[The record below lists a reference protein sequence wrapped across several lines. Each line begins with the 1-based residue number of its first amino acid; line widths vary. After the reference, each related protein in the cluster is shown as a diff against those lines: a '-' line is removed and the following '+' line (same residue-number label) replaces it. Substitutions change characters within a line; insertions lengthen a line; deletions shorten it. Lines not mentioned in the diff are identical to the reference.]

1 MNNLSILNLSLNK
14 LLSTESDSLERAK
27 IKILF
32 SLLVLA
38 LVKVIVVAS
47 TAWYFQQGF
56 QLNRAVFFGSIYVII
71 LKLMLSRKISFSKTS
86 HFMILIGLIIIWS
99 NIFMVNR
106 DFNLVAIQ
114 FAFMLIMSSFY
125 LIGSRFAIIAS
136 LLACLPVM
144 LDLMFDIKGFIIKQ
158 TAVPLASPGY
168 EILVALNFLTVIVA
182 HYFFNQAFSANIA
195 TQIEL
200 NKKLEIAVQEANQ
213 AAQSKSDFLSAM
225 SHELRTPLNAV
236 IGITDL
242 FLSNPKSN
250 DKEENLNILKFSS
263 MSLQALINDILDFN
277 KLSSNKLSLDIQK
290 VNLFELVSNL
300 CSTMKLQFEEKNIN
314 LVVVIDEQLQNLN
327 VLSDST
333 RITQIL
339 YNLVGNALKFTAQG
353 SVKVSLKVI
362 SKDKEQINV
371 EFSVEDTG
379 IGISKEQQQIVF
391 EPFMQATANIARNYG
406 GTGLGLAIV
415 RNLLNLFDSDIH
427 LESAPNQGS
436 KFYFNLNLWTNESFD
451 DIDLEPD
458 TTFQD
463 LSEIKILVA
472 EDHPMNRLLLK
483 KVLNNWNN
491 KPTFAENGRE
501 VLEKLTEE
509 NFDIVLMDLYMPVLD
524 GYAATKHIRA
534 MDDKTK
540 AQLPI
545 LAFTASVSEHLY
557 SDIKEAG
564 MNDYLCKPFKPLEL
578 YQKLLGLV

>member
-1 MNNLSILNLSLNK
+1 MKKLSILNFSLHK

-38 LVKVIVVAS
+38 LIKVIVVAG

-56 QLNRAVFFGSIYVII
+56 QLHRALFFGSFYVII
-71 LKLMLSRKISFSKTS
+71 LKLMLSRRISFAKTS
-86 HFMILIGLIIIWS
+86 HFMVLIGLLIIWS

-106 DFNLVAIQ
+106 AFNLVAIQ

-144 LDLMFDIKGFIIKQ
+144 LDLAFDIKGFIIKQ

-168 EILVALNFLTVIVA
+168 EILVALNFLTVIIA

-200 NKKLEIAVQEANQ
+200 NKKLETAVQEANQ

-242 FLSNPKSN
+242 FLANPRSQ
-250 DKEENLNILKFSS
+250 DKQENLNILKFSS

-277 KLSSNKLSLDIQK
+277 KLSSNKLSLDIQSL
-290 VNLFELVSNL
+290 NLFELVSNI
-300 CSTMKLQFEEKNIN
+300 CATMKLQFEEKNVN
-314 LVVVIDEQLQNLN
+314 LVIAIDPQLQNLA

-339 YNLVGNALKFTAQG
+339 YNLIGNALKFTSQG
-353 SVKVSLKVI
+353 SVTVSLKLL
-362 SKDKEQINV
+362 SRDMEQIRV
-371 EFSVEDTG
+371 EFAVEDTG
-379 IGISKEQQQIVF
+379 MGISKEQQQIVF
-391 EPFMQATANIARNYG
+391 EPFMQASANIARNYG

-415 RNLLNLFDSDIH
+415 RNLLQLFGSDIH
-427 LESAPNQGS
+427 LESSPNQGS
-436 KFYFNLNLWTNESFD
+436 KFYFTLDLWINQSFED
-451 DIDLEPD
+451 KEVELD
-458 TTFQD
+458 TLYID
-463 LSEIKILVA
+463 LSEISILVA

-491 KPTFAENGRE
+491 QPVFAENGKE
-501 VLEKLTEE
+501 AIEKLKEAK
-509 NFDIVLMDLYMPVLD
+509 FDIVLMDLYMPVLD
-524 GYAATKHIRA
+524 GYAAAKHIRA
-534 MDDKTK
+534 MEDKAK

-545 LAFTASVSEHLY
+545 LAFTASVSEHLD

-578 YQKLLGLV
+578 YHKLIALI